1 MTATLKNYFNTPLN
15 INLLLSEKTP
25 SELTRLSIVIV
36 PMIIGPISFIWAVI
50 YFSFGLYLSASIPFF
65 YCFISLVNLLHY
77 AKTKDLLVIKKTQ
90 MFLILFL
97 PFLLMWSLGGF
108 AQGSYVMV
116 WAFFAPI
123 GALIHDKK
131 GKSEYWL
138 YAFILL
144 VIISLFLD
152 PWLMQ
157 VYHNQ
162 ISPMAQEIFFFLNI
176 SAAMTGLYLLLK
188 YFIYEKD
195 LHANY
200 KLKAK
205 HKELLKYNAQLKNSI
220 SYLESYKN
228 SIDQNL
234 IVTRT
239 DIFGKITFANENFY
253 NVSGYKAEE
262 IIGKNHNI
270 VKHPS
275 TPKAL
280 FDNLWSTILNK
291 KTWHGRIQNMRKD
304 GSGYWIDTTISPIL
318 DKDENIV
325 EFIAIRHNISKLLK
339 QQQELSEM
347 LYIDSLT
354 SLKNRNALLRDKRS
368 RQELS
373 VILINIDRFSQ
384 INDLYGEKFGNK
396 VLLAFA
402 QLLERTISNIE
413 TAELYR
419 LSGDEFVILSEH
431 INPIKLA
438 NLIALITN
446 TLDTQALII
455 EEQEISLHV
464 TIGVSYEENSQLL
477 PTANMAIKAARK
489 KSRSVVFYTK
499 KLSLSDEYENNLKW
513 IKEIKNAIIDDRV
526 VVYYQAIVDNDTN
539 RVTKYETLIR
549 LLSKDGSIITPEN
562 FLEIAKKSKL
572 YKELTKIVIA
582 KSFEAFKNTDYS
594 FSINITIEDILDKNI
609 KAYIEK
615 TLQQYKISHR
625 VVFEIVESE
634 SIENFDKVES
644 FIKMVKEY
652 GCKISIDDFG
662 TGYSNF
668 EHLMRLQ
675 VDYIKIDGSIIKNIV
690 DDKRSELITSV
701 IVAFAKEMNITTIG
715 EYVDSKEIHE
725 KLVLLGV
732 NKSQG
737 YYFCEPKATL

>member
-1 MTATLKNYFNTPLN
+1 MTAALKNYFNNSLN
-15 INLLLSEKTP
+15 INSLLSEKTP
-25 SELTRLSIVIV
+25 QELKRLSIIIV
-36 PMIIGPISFIWAVI
+36 PMIIGPISFIWAMI
-50 YFSFGLYLSASIPFF
+50 YFSFGLYLSASIPLF
-65 YCFISLVNLLHY
+65 YSFISLLNLWHY
-77 AKTKDLLVIKKTQ
+77 SKTKNVLVIKKTQ

-97 PFLLMWSLGGF
+97 PFLLTWSLGGF
-108 AQGSYVMV
+108 TQGSYVMV

-123 GALIHDKK
+123 GALIHNKK

-138 YAFILL
+138 YAFIVL
-144 VIISLFLD
+144 VIISLILD

-157 VYHNQ
+157 IHQKQ
-162 ISPMAQEIFFFLNI
+162 ISPLAQEIFFFLNI
-176 SAAMTGLYLLLK
+176 STAMTGLYLLLK

-195 LHANY
+195 LNTNY

-205 HKELLKYNAQLKNSI
+205 HKELLKYNVGLKNSI

-228 SIDQNL
+228 SIDKNF

-239 DIFGKITFANENFY
+239 DTKGVITFANENFY
-253 NVSGYKAEE
+253 NVSGYNEDE
-262 IIGKNHNI
+262 VLGKSHNI
-270 VKHPS
+270 IRHPS

-280 FDNLWSTILNK
+280 FDNLWSTILDK

-318 DKDENIV
+318 DKDGEIV

-368 RQELS
+368 REELS
-373 VILINIDRFSQ
+373 IILINIDRFSQ

-396 VLLAFA
+396 VLTAFA
-402 QLLERTISNIE
+402 KLLETIVDTIDSS
-413 TAELYR
+413 ELYR
-419 LSGDEFVILSEH
+419 LGGDEFVILSDH

-438 NLIALITN
+438 NIITLITN
-446 TLDTQALII
+446 ALDKEPLII
-455 EEQEISLHV
+455 DDQEISLHL

-489 KSRSVVFYTK
+489 KSRSVVFYTDK
-499 KLSLSDEYENNLKW
+499 ISLSDEYENNLKW
-513 IKEIKNAIIDDRV
+513 IKEIKDAIAEDRV
-526 VVYYQAIVDNDTN
+526 VVYFQAIVDNDTN
-539 RVTKYETLIR
+539 KVTKYETLMR
-549 LLSKDGSIITPEN
+549 VLSRDGKILTPDN

-572 YKELTKIVIA
+572 YKELTKIIIT
-582 KSFEAFKNTDYS
+582 KSFEAFKDTPYS
-594 FSINITIEDILDKNI
+594 FSINITIEDILDKEIKEYIRETLHKYNI
-609 KAYIEK
+609 
-615 TLQQYKISHR
+615 SNR

-634 SIENFDKVES
+634 SIENFDKIEE
-644 FIKMVKEY
+644 FIAMVKEY

-675 VDYIKIDGSIIKNIV
+675 ADYIKIDGSIIQNIV
-690 DDKRSELITSV
+690 HDKRSELITSV
-701 IVAFAKEMNITTIG
+701 IVAFAKEMNIKTIA
-715 EYVDSKEIHE
+715 EYVDSKDIHD
-725 KLVLLGV
+725 KLISLGV
-732 NKSQG
+732 NLSQG
-737 YYFCEPKATL
+737 YYFAKPKAFL